1 MRFYGQIRKFEWFG
15 RKKYIIMTSE
25 IDQTIRQQMKTRLSG
40 LYKEAEKSLNIA
52 VKFKPE
58 SEYYWTFYRQYKDTQ
73 KTILEIE
80 SHLGISR

>member
-1 MRFYGQIRKFEWFG
+1 M
-15 RKKYIIMTSE
+15 SNE
-25 IDQTIRQQMKTRLSG
+25 IDQIIRQQMKTRLSG

-58 SEYYWTFYRQYKDTQ
+58 SECYWTFYRQYKDTQ

-80 SHLGISR
+80 SHLGIIR